1 MALLPLIL
9 ACLQDPAWPP
19 APPLERPPVELGAAL
34 PESVTAAPRPDG
46 LLRVEFAFDPPPGV
60 ERVYL
65 AGSFNGWDSGATP
78 MSRGGDGIF
87 RVALPLEGGR
97 WLYKFVVDGD
107 GWTHDPRNPS
117 REDDG
122 HSGFNSVL
130 PLGRLAQ
137 LGASD
142 GVVGDGRVEVA
153 ALRHDPR
160 RPRDLQHLSG
170 GRVQLR
176 YQTQAHDVAA
186 VELAVRDGRRL
197 PMVPVHADDRLAL
210 WEAVA
215 PLAPAAEYT
224 FVLMDGKQHAVSDPA
239 TYRLEPPPAQV
250 FRTPDWAKHA
260 VWYQIMVDR
269 FRNGDPAGDPP
280 RAIPWT
286 SEWFELQPHE
296 RASGQTFYHYAVF
309 QRLYGGDFA
318 GLAERL
324 DYLQELGV
332 NALYLNPVFQS
343 PSHHKYD
350 ATDFRHIDD
359 FYGGGDDFA
368 AVTAR
373 EDLLDPS
380 TWEWTEADRAFLAFL
395 EQAHARGFKVI
406 LDGVFN
412 HVGEHHLAFRDLRQQ
427 GRESRFADWF
437 SVTSWEPFEYEGW
450 AGFGQLPEFAKSED
464 GLASESLKQHIFAVT
479 RRWMDPDGDGDPSDG
494 IDGWRLDVPNEVP
507 GGFWEEWREVV
518 KELNPEAYIVGE
530 IWDDA
535 SSWLDGRRFDA
546 VMNYPFA
553 RAAIEWIGHRER
565 KISASECAGRLAAL
579 RLAYPSEATYA
590 LQNLVSS
597 HDTDRVAS
605 MMLNPDRDYDREN
618 RSQDSNPR
626 YDNRKPGAE
635 EYRRVRLLA
644 LLQMSYVGA
653 PMVYYGDEVGMWGAD
668 DPTCRKPMLW
678 PDLEPYATPGDNSVM
693 EDQREFYRSAIALR
707 NAHPALRTGSMRTLL
722 TDDEADVWVF
732 LREDGDEQLIV
743 ALTAAE
749 RRVPF
754 VVPVETLRRAG
765 LSAAGWELLFE
776 LGESRNDRP
785 FHPSG
790 AGDLG
795 IQLDALG
802 GVVLGRRKGGGEAR

>member
-1 MALLPLIL
+1 MALLPLL
-9 ACLQDPAWPP
+9 LPLLQDPVPDRAWPP
-19 APPLERPPVELGAAL
+19 APPIERPAL
-34 PESVTAAPRPDG
+34 EVGDSLPASVRAEPRADG

-60 ERVYL
+60 ERVFL
-65 AGSFNGWDSGATP
+65 AGSFNGWDPGATP
-78 MSRGGDGIF
+78 MSRGGDGVF
-87 RVALPLEGGR
+87 RVALPLDAGR
-97 WLYKFVVDGD
+97 WLYKFVIEGER
-107 GWTHDPRNPS
+107 WTADPGNPV

-122 HSGFNSVL
+122 HSGHNSVL
-130 PLGRLAQ
+130 ALGGLAL
-137 LGASD
+137 LGPSTGAA
-142 GVVGDGRVEVA
+142 GDGQIEAA

-160 RPRDLQHLSG
+160 RPRDLQRLPG
-170 GRVQLR
+170 GRVLLR
-176 YQTQAHDVAA
+176 YQTQAHDLDGVAVVLRA
-186 VELAVRDGRRL
+186 GLRQ
-197 PMVPVHADDRLAL
+197 PMQEVFADARTAL
-210 WEAVA
+210 WEAVV
-215 PLAPAAEYT
+215 PAAAGAEYT
-224 FVLMDGKQHAVSDPA
+224 FVLSDGATEVSHPA
-239 TYRLEPPPAQV
+239 LYRLGAAAAEP

-269 FRNGDPAGDPP
+269 FRNGDAAGDPP
-280 RAIPWT
+280 QAPPWT
-286 SEWFELQPHE
+286 SEWFELRPHE
-296 RASGQTFYHYAVF
+296 RASGQTFYQYAVF

-318 GLAERL
+318 GLSEKL
-324 DYLQELGV
+324 GYLQELGV

-380 TWEWTEADRAFLAFL
+380 TWEWTAADRAFLAFL
-395 EQAHARGFKVI
+395 KEAHARGFKVI

-412 HVGEHHLAFRDLRQQ
+412 HVGDHHLAFRDLRAK
-427 GRESRFADWF
+427 GKASRYADWF

-450 AGFGQLPEFAKSED
+450 AGFGQLPEFAKSAD
-464 GLASESLKQHIFAVT
+464 GLASESLKRHLYAVT

-518 KELNPEAYIVGE
+518 KEVNPEAYIVGE

-535 SSWLDGRRFDA
+535 SAWLDGRRFDA

-565 KISASECAGRLAAL
+565 KITPTECAGRLAAL
-579 RLAYPSEATYA
+579 RLSYPSEATYA

-626 YDNRKPGAE
+626 YDNAKPGPE
-635 EYRRVRLLA
+635 DYRRVRLLA
-644 LLQMSYVGA
+644 LLQMTYVGA
-653 PMVYYGDEVGMWGAD
+653 PMVYYGDEAGMWGAD

-678 PDLEPYATPGDNSVM
+678 PDLGPYATPRDNVVM
-693 EDQREFYRSAIALR
+693 EEQLEFYRAAIALR
-707 NAHPALRTGSMRTLL
+707 NAHPALRTGGFRSLV
-722 TDDEADVWVF
+722 TDDDADVWVF
-732 LREDGDEQLIV
+732 LRQDGDEQLIV
-743 ALTAAE
+743 ALCAAD
-749 RRVPF
+749 RPAA
-754 VVPVETLRRAG
+754 VELPAELLRQAG
-765 LSAAGWELLFE
+765 LDAAAWELL
-776 LGESRNDRP
+776 LALRDGVQDAPP
-785 FHPSG
+785 FRANPDG
-790 AGDLG
+790 GLV
-795 IQLDALG
+795 IELDALG
-802 GVVLGRRKGGGEAR
+802 GAVLGR